1 VRRFASQIPVFK
13 EFSMKKFATISLLT
27 ILAGSALVA
36 GGMGRT
42 ISTSA
47 ATATTSVALSTMQAD
62 APFAIDAVHSAVIF
76 RIKHQGVAFNYG
88 RFNKM
93 SGSFHID
100 SADPSKSVLD
110 ITVDAASVDTANADR
125 DKHLTGNDFFSVKEY
140 PTITF
145 KSTSFTKKSEGVYT
159 VAGKLS
165 FHGKSK
171 DITVEVADTG
181 KGAGMRGGEV
191 AGIESTF
198 TIKRSEFGMD
208 YLLKGLSDDVTLT
221 VALEGTRK

>member
-1 VRRFASQIPVFK
+1 
-13 EFSMKKFATISLLT
+13 MKKFVTVSVLAL
-27 ILAGSALVA
+27 LAGSALIA
-36 GGMGRT
+36 GGMGRSVAST
-42 ISTSA
+42 AATSA
-47 ATATTSVALSTMQAD
+47 ATAALASTQAET
-62 APFAIDAVHSAVIF
+62 PFAIDAVHSTVIF

-100 SADPSKSVLD
+100 AANPANSALD

-125 DKHLTGNDFFSVKEY
+125 DKHLSGNDFFSVKEY

-145 KSTSFTKKSEGVYT
+145 KSSSFTKKSEGVYT
-159 VAGKLS
+159 VAGKLT
-165 FHGKSK
+165 FHGKTK

-181 KGAGMRGGEV
+181 KGPGMRGGEV

>member
-1 VRRFASQIPVFK
+1 
-13 EFSMKKFATISLLT
+13 MKKFAAIGALVV
-27 ILAGSALVA
+27 LAGGVMVA
-36 GGMGRT
+36 GGMGRN
-42 ISTSA
+42 SES
-47 ATATTSVALSTMQAD
+47 TATTTVLATTSQA
-62 APFAIDAVHSAVIF
+62 AGAFEIDAVHSTVIF
-76 RIKHQGVAFNYG
+76 RIKHQNVAFNYG

-100 SADPSKSVLD
+100 AADPSKSMLD
-110 ITVDAASVDTANADR
+110 ITVDAASVDTANTGR
-125 DKHLTGNDFFSVKEY
+125 DKHLTGSDFFSVKEY

-145 KSTSFTKKSEGVYT
+145 KSSSFTKKSEGVYT
-159 VAGKLS
+159 VAGKLT

-181 KGAGMRGGEV
+181 KAPGMKGGEV

-208 YLLKGLSDDVTLT
+208 YMLKGLSDDVTLT

>member
-1 VRRFASQIPVFK
+1 
-13 EFSMKKFATISLLT
+13 MKKFAAVSVLA
-27 ILAGSALVA
+27 ILAGGAFIA
-36 GGMGRT
+36 GGMGQNP
-42 ISTSA
+42 SA
-47 ATATTSVALSTMQAD
+47 AALASTAAVATTASTLAET
-62 APFAIDAVHSAVIF
+62 PYAIDAVHSAVIF
-76 RIKHQGVAFNYG
+76 RIKHQGVAYNYG

-100 SADPSKSVLD
+100 AANPANSVLD

-125 DKHLTGNDFFSVKEY
+125 DKHLMGNDFFSVKEY

-145 KSTSFTKKSEGVYT
+145 KSSSFTKKSEGVYT
-159 VAGKLS
+159 VAGKLT
-165 FHGKSK
+165 FHGKTK

-181 KGAGMRGGEV
+181 KGPGMRGGEV

-221 VALEGTRK
+221 VALEGIRK